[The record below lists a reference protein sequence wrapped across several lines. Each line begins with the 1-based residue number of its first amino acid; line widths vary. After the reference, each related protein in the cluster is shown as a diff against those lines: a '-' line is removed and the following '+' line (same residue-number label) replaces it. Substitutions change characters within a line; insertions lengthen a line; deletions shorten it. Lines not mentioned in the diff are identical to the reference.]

1 MTLVYNIMWIYQI
14 NIVFAIDYIIFLY
27 CYTFL
32 LYQAII
38 LCGFMKMSPICAFG
52 ELIKD
57 VNGLP
62 R

>member
-1 MTLVYNIMWIYQI
+1 MWIYQI